1 MLLTGLSSQ
10 WPLGWALGLQ
20 SLTGLI
26 IISSLWQL
34 DWRRLQ
40 QFGDTS
46 VWAGTSLACALL
58 WHLSAGIEPGLN
70 FHLFG
75 TGLMTLMFG
84 FRFMVLG
91 GLLCLGFHVAG
102 GWMNWTE
109 ILWPALFILIIP
121 GALTHL
127 CWRASLIWLPPNFF
141 VYSWG
146 VSFAGVSLAIAAN
159 SLILTLVLSLSG
171 LFETN
176 YLLHF
181 FLPYSL
187 MQVFPEGLITGM
199 LMTLLVLY
207 QPTWVTTFHDRF
219 YLSHQSPQDAHRRP
233 RKRQT
238 TDQPGG
244 PPDD

>member
-84 FRFMVLG
+84 FDS
-91 GLLCLGFHVAG
+91 
-102 GWMNWTE
+102 WNWV
-109 ILWPALFILIIP
+109 
-121 GALTHL
+121 
-127 CWRASLIWLPPNFF
+127 
-141 VYSWG
+141 VYSAWDFMSQG
-146 VSFAGVSLAIAAN
+146 AG
-159 SLILTLVLSLSG
+159 
-171 LFETN
+171 
-176 YLLHF
+176 
-181 FLPYSL
+181 
-187 MQVFPEGLITGM
+187 
-199 LMTLLVLY
+199 
-207 QPTWVTTFHDRF
+207 
-219 YLSHQSPQDAHRRP
+219 
-233 RKRQT
+233 
-238 TDQPGG
+238 
-244 PPDD
+244 